1 MSLCHWAVRRRPAS
15 CFEMGLR
22 AVGEY
27 PGGWKGTVRAGGT
40 LTAWTLTS
48 RPKALSMSGSI
59 SPQVVIDGRTSG
71 SLAQL
76 TRKLSPRPSPEGSCV
91 CVQTMCFS
99 FLRLRRPFRPSGP
112 CPFKYCAAW
121 NQHMAVQKVKVQL
134 CGVKTPCWWAVTEPC
149 HWFKCSQWNRYRST
163 SMSQM
168 YSVVASRE
176 CSVTCSCITWGR
188 TIQVPLAGL
197 SEAFCLWLCSHV
209 PNEGWQ
215 SCHSLSSAGLSQHTI
230 IF

>member
-1 MSLCHWAVRRRPAS
+1 
-15 CFEMGLR
+15 MGLR

-91 CVQTMCFS
+91 CADHVF
-99 FLRLRRPFRPSGP
+99 FLPPSE
-112 CPFKYCAAW
+112 A
-121 NQHMAVQKVKVQL
+121 
-134 CGVKTPCWWAVTEPC
+134 
-149 HWFKCSQWNRYRST
+149 
-163 SMSQM
+163 
-168 YSVVASRE
+168 
-176 CSVTCSCITWGR
+176 
-188 TIQVPLAGL
+188 TIQTQWALP
-197 SEAFCLWLCSHV
+197 FQILCSMKSTHGSAEGEGLALWCENTMLVGCDRALSLIQVRSMKQIQKYKHV
-209 PNEGWQ
+209 SDVLRGCQ
-215 SCHSLSSAGLSQHTI
+215 QGMQCDMQLYYLR
-230 IF
+230 